1 MKKILILSIVVLAAC
16 NPKLKPNHKGVTA
29 VADANN
35 SLAEEK
41 ALYESKCAMCHKAKN
56 PSGKTV
62 EQWNKIVP
70 RMAAK
75 AANEGKSITTDEQS
89 KILKYLVAMSSK

>member
-1 MKKILILSIVVLAAC
+1 MKKLLILSIMALAAC
-16 NPKLKPNHKGVTA
+16 NPKLKPNHKDATP
-29 VADANN
+29 VADVNN
-35 SLAEEK
+35 SLTEEK
-41 ALYESKCAMCHKAKN
+41 SLYESKCVMCHNLKN
-56 PSGKTV
+56 PSGKSA

-75 AANEGKSITTDEQS
+75 AANKGKSITTEEQA

>member
-1 MKKILILSIVVLAAC
+1 MKKLLILSIVALAAC
-16 NPKLKPNHKGVTA
+16 NPKLKPNHKDATP
-29 VADANN
+29 VADVNN
-35 SLAEEK
+35 SLTEEK

-75 AANEGKSITTDEQS
+75 AANKGKSISTDEQA
-89 KILKYLVAMSSK
+89 KFLKYLVAISSK